1 MLVSAVVFGVL
12 GPLEVAVAGRAV
24 ALGGPKP
31 RALLA
36 TLVLHANTAVSVDVL
51 AEALWPS
58 GPPRSAAA
66 NIRTYV
72 HGLRRRLAGSGA
84 DIERRS
90 AGYVL
95 VTDPELVDLH
105 LFEAEVARAGAA
117 GDRAEALAL
126 LDRACGRWRGEPLAD
141 LPHSHV
147 WTVAVARLTELR
159 LSAQE
164 QRLRLRVDLGES
176 GGVGGLGGVVDE
188 LRALLGDHPLREEL
202 WQLLIRALVA
212 TGRSAEARRT
222 YAEAE
227 RVLRDELHAAPG
239 PELRRLGER
248 VRAPADPSPV
258 CQLPLD
264 LPDFTGREP
273 LVAELVELLRR
284 RRARGVPAVVV
295 ISGPPG
301 VGKSA
306 VAVRVAHAVRA
317 EFPDGQLHVD
327 LAGTSAR
334 PRTATEVLPEL
345 LRALGAHDSAMP
357 RQPHERA
364 ALLRSRLANTRTC
377 VVLDDAASAAQVRAL
392 LPGAGGCAVLVTSRA
407 MLPDLPG
414 AHPVE
419 LDVLGADE
427 GARLLAGIVGEHRVA
442 DEPDSASDILRFCGF
457 LPLAIRV
464 AGTRLRH
471 RPGWTLR
478 TMAGRL
484 RDEHGRLDELRVGDL
499 AVRASVNLS
508 YDLLTPDAA
517 RALRWLGM
525 LGPGHWPGW
534 VVAALLDRPAAD
546 DVLDLLVDTHLVALV
561 GSDVTGA
568 PRYRLHDLL
577 RCYAAELAEHDPA
590 ADHRAA
596 VRRVLGGY
604 LSLAVSAA
612 EAMPIH
618 FLGVFAAAA
627 VPATWRPRGA
637 AELVAD
643 PLAWF
648 EAERRAGV
656 AAVSLA
662 PEWGLDD
669 LAWRVTAAFTPYFD
683 LRGHYDDWHRTH
695 RIALAAAR
703 RAGDPHGQAIVLRNL
718 GQLALYQD
726 AYADAWSAFDE
737 SVRLFGQVGDRRGAG
752 FALAGL
758 GTVLRIRGDYAHAL
772 DRCHEALSMFAA
784 VPDPHGEAV
793 ARLAAGS
800 VWLELGCLAPARR
813 WFTDAHDLSA
823 AIGDRHRE
831 AHALRRIATLHLR
844 RGDLRAAREHT
855 DRAVAIFLE
864 LGDDNCVGYTNQDL
878 GLLCLEDGDLPRA
891 RLLLDSSLRRH
902 RRSGDRRSEA
912 EVMAA
917 LGRLHEALGE
927 PGEAQ
932 RHFGRARDILRGL
945 DTADAV
951 AASAGRAD
959 RG

>member
-1 MLVSAVVFGVL
+1 MTLQVVLVSAVVFGVL
-12 GPLEVAVAGRAV
+12 GPLEVTVDGRAAAV
-24 ALGGPKP
+24 GGPKP
-31 RALLA
+31 RAILA
-36 TLVLHANTAVSVDVL
+36 TLLLHVNTAVSVDLL
-51 AEALWPS
+51 AEVLWPS
-58 GPPRSAAA
+58 GPPRSAVA

-72 HGLRRRLAGSGA
+72 HGLRRRLAGSAA
-84 DIERRS
+84 DIEHRS
-90 AGYVL
+90 SGYVL
-95 VTDPELVDLH
+95 VTDPDLVDVH
-105 LFEAEVARAGAA
+105 RFEAEVSRAGAVD
-117 GDRAEALAL
+117 DRAEALAL
-126 LDRACGRWRGEPLAD
+126 LDRACSRWRGEPLAD
-141 LPHSHV
+141 LPHSHM

-159 LSAQE
+159 LSAE
-164 QRLRLRVDLGES
+164 EHRLRLRIDLGEP
-176 GGVGGLGGVVDE
+176 GDAVTE
-188 LRALLGDHPLREEL
+188 LRALLGEHPLREDL
-202 WQLLIRALVA
+202 WQLLIRALIA

-227 RVLRDELHAAPG
+227 QVLRSELHAVPG
-239 PELRRLGER
+239 PELRRLGEQL
-248 VRAPADPSPV
+248 RAPADPSPV

-264 LPDFTGREP
+264 LPDFTGREH
-273 LVAELVELLRR
+273 LVDELVELLRR

-306 VAVRVAHAVRA
+306 VSVRVAHAVRA

-334 PRTATEVLPEL
+334 PRTATEVLAEL
-345 LRALGAHDSAMP
+345 LRALGAQDSAMP
-357 RQPHERA
+357 RQPNERA

-407 MLPDLPG
+407 MLPDLSG
-414 AHPVE
+414 AQPVE

-427 GARLLAGIVGEHRVA
+427 GARLLAGIVGEQRVA
-442 DEPDSASDILRFCGF
+442 AEPDSAADILRFCGF

-525 LGPGHWPGW
+525 VGPGHWPGW
-534 VVAALLDRPAAD
+534 VVAALLGRPSAD
-546 DVLDLLVDTHLVALV
+546 DVLDLLVDSHLVELV
-561 GSDVTGA
+561 GSDLTGA
-568 PRYRLHDLL
+568 PRYQLHDLL
-577 RCYAAELAEHDPA
+577 RCYAADLAEQDPT
-590 ADHRAA
+590 ADRRAA
-596 VRRVLGGY
+596 VRRVLEGY

-612 EAMPIH
+612 ESMPIR
-618 FLGVFAAAA
+618 FLGVFDAADGR
-627 VPATWRPRGA
+627 ATWRPHRA
-637 AELVAD
+637 AEVVAD

-648 EAERRAGV
+648 EAERRAGA

-662 PEWGLDD
+662 QDWGLDD
-669 LAWRVTAAFTPYFD
+669 LAWRVTAAYTPYFD
-683 LRGHYDDWHRTH
+683 MRGHHDDWHRTH
-695 RIALAAAR
+695 RVALAAAR
-703 RAGDPHGQAIVLRNL
+703 RAGDSHGQAIVLRNL

-726 AYADAWSAFDE
+726 AYDDAWTAFDE

-800 VWLELGCLAPARR
+800 VWLELGCLSPAQR
-813 WFTDAHDLSA
+813 WFADAHELSV

-831 AHALRRIATLHLR
+831 AHALRRIATLHRR

-855 DRAVAIFLE
+855 DRAVAIFRE
-864 LGDDNCVGYTNQDL
+864 LDDDNCVGYANHDL
-878 GLLCLEDGDLPRA
+878 GLLCLEGGDLSRA
-891 RLLLDSSLRRH
+891 RPLLDSSLHRH
-902 RRSGDRRSEA
+902 RRCGDRRSEA
-912 EVMAA
+912 EVVEA

-927 PGEAQ
+927 PGQAE
-932 RHFGRARDILRGL
+932 RHFRRARDLWGGL
-945 DTADAV
+945 DMVDQA
-951 AASAGRAD
+951 AGRV
-959 RG
+959 GVG

>member
-1 MLVSAVVFGVL
+1 MTLQVVLVSAVVFGVL
-12 GPLEVAVAGRAV
+12 GPLEVTVDGRPAAV
-24 ALGGPKP
+24 GGPKP
-31 RALLA
+31 RAVLA
-36 TLVLHANTAVSVDVL
+36 TLLLHVNKAVSADLL
-51 AEALWPS
+51 AEVLWPS
-58 GPPRSAAA
+58 APPRSAVA

-72 HGLRRRLAGSGA
+72 HGLRRQLAGSGA
-84 DIERRS
+84 DIERCP

-95 VTDPELVDLH
+95 VTDPESVDLH
-105 LFEAEVARAGAA
+105 RFEAEVARAGAA
-117 GDRAEALAL
+117 DDRAEALAL
-126 LDRACGRWRGEPLAD
+126 LERACSRWRGEPLAD

-147 WTVAVARLTELR
+147 WTVAVSRLTELR

-164 QRLRLRVDLGES
+164 QRLRLRIDMGEP
-176 GGVGGLGGVVDE
+176 GGAIGE
-188 LRALLGDHPLREEL
+188 LTVLLGDHSLREDL
-202 WQLLIRALVA
+202 WQLLIRALIA
-212 TGRSAEARRT
+212 TGRTAEARQT

-227 RVLRDELHAAPG
+227 RVLRSELHAAPG
-239 PELRRLGER
+239 PELRRLGEQL
-248 VRAPADPSPV
+248 RAPADPSPV

-264 LPDFTGREP
+264 LPDFTGREDV
-273 LVAELVELLRR
+273 VAELVGLVRR
-284 RRARGVPAVVV
+284 RRARDVPAVVV

-317 EFPDGQLHVD
+317 EFPDGQLYVD

-334 PRTATEVLPEL
+334 PRTTAEVLAEL
-345 LRALGAHDSAMP
+345 LRALGAHDSVMP
-357 RQPHERA
+357 RQPGERA
-364 ALLRSRLANTRTC
+364 ALLRSRLANARVC

-392 LPGAGGCAVLVTSRA
+392 LPGAGGCTVLVTSRT
-407 MLPDLPG
+407 MLPDLAG
-414 AHPVE
+414 AQPVE
-419 LDVLGADE
+419 LDVLGAQE
-427 GARLLAGIVGEHRVA
+427 GARLLAGIVGEQRVA
-442 DEPDSASDILRFCGF
+442 AEPDSAADILRFCGF

-517 RALRWLGM
+517 RALRWLGL
-525 LGPGHWPGW
+525 LGPGNWPGW
-534 VVAALLDRPAAD
+534 VVAALLDRLAAD
-546 DVLDLLVDTHLVALV
+546 DVLDLLVDSHLVEPL
-561 GSDVTGA
+561 GSDLTGA
-568 PRYRLHDLL
+568 PRYQLHDLL
-577 RCYAAELAEHDPA
+577 RCYAAELADEDPEA
-590 ADHRAA
+590 ERRTA
-596 VRRVLGGY
+596 VRRVLEGY
-604 LSLAVSAA
+604 LSLAVAAA

-618 FLGVFAAAA
+618 YLGVFHAADHP
-627 VPATWRPRGA
+627 PAWQARGSA
-637 AELVAD
+637 DLVAD

-648 EAERRAGV
+648 ESERRAGA

-662 PEWGLDD
+662 LDWGLDD
-669 LAWRVTAAFTPYFD
+669 LAWRVAAACTPYFD

-695 RIALAAAR
+695 GVALTAAR

-718 GQLALYQD
+718 GQLALYRD
-726 AYADAWSAFDE
+726 AYADAWAAFDE

-793 ARLAAGS
+793 ARLATGS
-800 VWLELGCLAPARR
+800 VWLALDCLAPAQR
-813 WFTDAHDLSA
+813 WFADAHDLSVS
-823 AIGDRHRE
+823 IGDRHRE
-831 AHALRRIATLHLR
+831 AHALRRIATLHRR

-855 DRAVAIFLE
+855 DRAVAIFQE
-864 LGDDNCVGYTNQDL
+864 LHDDNCVGYANHDL
-878 GLLCLEDGDLPRA
+878 ALLCLEGGDLSRA
-891 RLLLDSSLRRH
+891 RPLLDSSLHRH

-912 EVMAA
+912 EVMEA

-927 PGEAQ
+927 PGQAES
-932 RHFGRARDILRGL
+932 HFRRARDLWCGL
-945 DTADAV
+945 DSV
-951 AASAGRAD
+951 AATG
-959 RG
+959 

>member
-1 MLVSAVVFGVL
+1 MSAVVFGVL
-12 GPLEVAVAGRAV
+12 GPLEVTIDGRAAAV
-24 ALGGPKP
+24 GGPKP
-31 RALLA
+31 RAVLA
-36 TLVLHANTAVSVDVL
+36 TLLLHVNTVVSVDLL
-51 AEALWPS
+51 AEVLWPS
-58 GPPRSAAA
+58 GPPQSAVA

-95 VTDPELVDLH
+95 VTDPGLVDLH
-105 LFEAEVARAGAA
+105 RFETEVSRAEAVD
-117 GDRAEALAL
+117 DRAEALAL
-126 LDRACGRWRGEPLAD
+126 LDRACSRWRGEPLAD

-147 WTVAVARLTELR
+147 WTVALARLTELR

-164 QRLRLRVDLGES
+164 QRLRLRIDVGEPGS
-176 GGVGGLGGVVDE
+176 AVHE
-188 LRALLGDHPLREEL
+188 LRALLGDHPLREDL
-202 WQLLIRALVA
+202 WQLLIRALIA

-227 RVLRDELHAAPG
+227 QVLRSELHAVPG
-239 PELRRLGER
+239 PKLRRLGEQMLT
-248 VRAPADPSPV
+248 PADPSPV

-264 LPDFTGREP
+264 LPDFTGREY
-273 LVAELVELLRR
+273 LVAEMVGLLRR
-284 RRARGVPAVVV
+284 QRARGVPAVVV
-295 ISGPPG
+295 ITGPPG

-334 PRTATEVLPEL
+334 ARTAAEVLAEL

-357 RQPHERA
+357 RHTNERA
-364 ALLRSRLANTRTC
+364 ALLRSRLANTCTC

-392 LPGAGGCAVLVTSRA
+392 LPGAGRCAVLVTSRA
-407 MLPDLPG
+407 MLPDLSG
-414 AHPVE
+414 AQPVE

-427 GARLLAGIVGEHRVA
+427 GARLLAGIVGEQRVA
-442 DEPDSASDILRFCGF
+442 AEPDSASDILRFCGF

-478 TMAGRL
+478 TMAARL

-525 LGPGHWPGW
+525 VGPGHWPAW
-534 VVAALLDRPAAD
+534 VVAALLGRPTAD
-546 DVLDLLVDTHLVALV
+546 DVLDLLVDSHLVELV
-561 GSDVTGA
+561 GSDLTGA
-568 PRYRLHDLL
+568 PRYQLHDLL
-577 RCYAAELAEHDPA
+577 RCYAAELAEQDPR
-590 ADHRAA
+590 ADRRAA
-596 VRRVLGGY
+596 VRRLLEGY

-618 FLGVFAAAA
+618 FLGVFTAADS
-627 VPATWRPRGA
+627 PATWLPHSA
-637 AELVAD
+637 ADVVAD

-656 AAVSLA
+656 ATVSLA
-662 PEWGLDD
+662 LDWELDD

-683 LRGHYDDWHRTH
+683 LRGHHDDWHRMH
-695 RIALAAAR
+695 RVALAAAR

-726 AYADAWSAFDE
+726 AYDEAWAAFDE
-737 SVRLFGQVGDRRGAG
+737 SVQLFGQVGDRRGAG

-758 GTVLRIRGDYAHAL
+758 GTVLRIRGDYPHAL

-800 VWLELGCLAPARR
+800 VWLELGCLAPAQR
-813 WFTDAHDLSA
+813 WFADAHDLSV

-831 AHALRRIATLHLR
+831 AHALRRIATLHRL

-855 DRAVAIFLE
+855 DRAVAIFQE
-864 LGDDNCVGYTNQDL
+864 LNDDNCVGYTNHDL
-878 GLLCLEDGDLPRA
+878 GLLCLEGGDLSRA
-891 RLLLDSSLRRH
+891 RSLLDSSLRRH
-902 RRSGDRRSEA
+902 RRCGDRRSEA
-912 EVMAA
+912 EVAEA

-927 PGEAQ
+927 PRQAE
-932 RHFGRARDILRGL
+932 RHFQRARALWCDL
-945 DTADAV
+945 DTVDPA
-951 AASAGRAD
+951 AGRV
-959 RG
+959 GVG